1 MTVQTIGLLGIAAL
15 LVLIFARVPVGV
27 AMGLVGFL
35 GYVSLDGW
43 QRALRVLGQTPYDI
57 GTTYTLSVVPLF
69 VLMGDL
75 ALRSGMSAKLFGAA
89 RAIFHGVPGSQA
101 LATIGACAGFGAICG
116 SSVATAAIMTRV
128 AVPEMRR
135 AGYDDRLATGSV
147 AAGGSLGIL
156 IPPSIPFVIY
166 GLIAE
171 QSVPRLFAAGLM
183 PGLLLTTLY
192 MIAAVIMVT
201 IYPAWAPQSGPRLNW
216 VDRLKAAASIWDVAL
231 LFGVTIGGLYVGWL
245 TPTEAA
251 AVGALGALVLGFA
264 FGELTWAKVQES
276 LADTIRT
283 TGMLF
288 LIVIFAMVFSY
299 FIVQTQL
306 PKLLVEGAQSWRLSP
321 VALMVVLIVFY
332 IILGCFMDGL
342 GMTLITVPV
351 FLPLVIANGFDPVW
365 FGVVL
370 VVVIELGLIHP
381 PVGMN
386 IFVIQ
391 AQVPDVPI
399 LKIYQ
404 GILPFLIPPMV
415 LLALLIAFPQIA
427 LWLPNLLYR

>member
-1 MTVQTIGLLGIAAL
+1 MSVQFIGLLGIAAL
-15 LVLIFARVPVGV
+15 LCLIFARVPVGV

-35 GYVSLDGW
+35 GYASIDGW
-43 QRALRVLGQTPYDI
+43 DRALRVLGQTPYDI
-57 GTTYTLSVVPLF
+57 SSTYSLSVVPLF

-75 ALRSGMSAKLFGAA
+75 ALRSGMSAKLYGAA
-89 RAIFHGVPGSQA
+89 RAMFWGVPGSQA

-135 AGYDDRLATGSV
+135 SGYDDRLSTGSV

-171 QSVPRLFAAGLM
+171 QSVPRLFAAGLI
-183 PGLLLTTLY
+183 PGLVLTALY
-192 MIAAVIMVT
+192 MITAVVLVKL
-201 IYPAWAPQSGPRLNW
+201 YPAWAPETGARLGW
-216 VDRLKAAASIWDVAL
+216 RERLKAATSIWDVAL
-231 LFGVTIGGLYVGWL
+231 LFGITIGGLYAGWL

-251 AVGALGALVLGFA
+251 AVGALGALVLGYA
-264 FGELTWAKVQES
+264 FGDLTWGKVQES
-276 LADTIRT
+276 IADTIRT

-288 LIVIFAMVFSY
+288 LIVICAMVFSY

-306 PKLLVEGAQSWRLSP
+306 PKLLVEAAQFWRLSP
-321 VALMVVLIVFY
+321 LSLMLTLIVFY

-351 FLPLVIANGFDPVW
+351 FLPLVLASGYDAIW
-365 FGVVL
+365 FGVIL

-404 GILPFLIPPMV
+404 GILPFLIAPMV
-415 LLALLIAFPQIA
+415 LLAMLLAVPDIA
-427 LWLPNLLYR
+427 LWLPKLLYR